1 MIATSPYR
9 RGIRPGQDLAE
20 TEHALAAALL
30 WHLRVLAGWQPRAGA
45 RTVRLL
51 AGGFEVANIV
61 DHAHALSGA
70 TPTAAFR
77 LGVGN
82 RVVAAVHHHVAGR
95 TAPGMA
101 RSPWGDPGGDTPSE
115 IAVGAQLTWGYRVAA
130 SVPEAARW
138 ACGAVALLLARRLL
152 MEHAPP
158 AGAAATGGFGTGK
171 TVLVQQVAKW
181 CDADVIVYVGCGERG
196 NEMAEIVTDPQQ

>member
-1 MIATSPYR
+1 MLMPCRAQPPRLRSGSALETAWSRPSTTTS
-9 RGIRPGQDLAE
+9 LAE
-20 TEHALAAALL
+20 
-30 WHLRVLAGWQPRAGA
+30 LRR
-45 RTVRLL
+45 
-51 AGGFEVANIV
+51 
-61 DHAHALSGA
+61 
-70 TPTAAFR
+70 
-77 LGVGN
+77 
-82 RVVAAVHHHVAGR
+82 
-95 TAPGMA
+95 GMA
-101 RSPWGDPGGDTPSE
+101 RSPWGDPGGDTQSE

>member
-1 MIATSPYR
+1 MIAAWVAGTVRARTLLDRRLGTPRTRELAALPSLSAAQRVLLDSPYR

-70 TPTAAFR
+70 TPR
-77 LGVGN
+77 L
-82 RVVAAVHHHVAGR
+82 
-95 TAPGMA
+95 
-101 RSPWGDPGGDTPSE
+101 RSGS
-115 IAVGAQLTWGYRVAA
+115 
-130 SVPEAARW
+130 ARW
-138 ACGAVALLLARRLL
+138 KPRGRGCPPPRRW
-152 MEHAPP
+152 PNC
-158 AGAAATGGFGTGK
+158 AGAWHGRRGEIPGATPHPRS
-171 TVLVQQVAKW
+171 LSALS
-181 CDADVIVYVGCGERG
+181 
-196 NEMAEIVTDPQQ
+196 